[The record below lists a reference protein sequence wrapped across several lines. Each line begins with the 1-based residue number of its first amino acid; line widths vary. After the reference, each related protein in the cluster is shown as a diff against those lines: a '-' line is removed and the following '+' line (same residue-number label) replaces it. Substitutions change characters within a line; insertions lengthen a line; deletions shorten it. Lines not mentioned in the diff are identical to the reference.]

1 VNTIRD
7 RRRLPAMREP
17 PERRFADD
25 VSVVA
30 VDGSEASV
38 RALIWGLRHAAEH
51 GLTVEVLTAWPVHGA
66 MVHDVPGH
74 FNDARWHARE
84 VQAAAMAKAL
94 AVVEHAPPYN
104 LSVANAT
111 AADALIRAAAQAALL
126 VLGSDEPPS
135 DEPPSDEPPSAAPP
149 RVGNQRTRL
158 TEQVRRLAVG
168 RVVVVRPEPEQHDQ
182 AGDLQRPAR

>member
-1 VNTIRD
+1 
-7 RRRLPAMREP
+7 MREP
-17 PERRFADD
+17 PEQRFADD

-51 GLTVEVLTAWPVHGA
+51 GLKVEVLTAWPVHA
-66 MVHDVPGH
+66 VMVHDVPGH

-104 LSVANAT
+104 LSVENAE

-126 VLGSDEPPS
+126 VLGSDEPT
-135 DEPPSDEPPSAAPP
+135 SAALPP
-149 RVGNQRTRL
+149 VGRQRTRL

-168 RVVVVRPEPEQHDQ
+168 RVVVVGLDPEQDDQ
-182 AGDLQRPAR
+182 TDR